1 MRLKKYQEDVI
12 SDLSKYVSLL
22 AETQNPAMAYRTLW
36 EDKGV
41 IVGPEGMDNYKSS
54 LDGAPQV
61 CIKVPTGGG
70 KTFIAANAIKP
81 IFDSMPNMRSK
92 AVVWLVPSDAIL
104 SQTLSNLSNPD
115 HPYRQKIDVDFAGRT
130 EVYTKEQLL
139 NGQNFNPCTV
149 AEQLSVFVL
158 SYDSFR
164 SKTKEGRKA
173 FKENGYLGEFAK
185 INKNSDVL
193 LDDIDETA
201 LIQVIRSLNPVIIVD
216 ESHHATSDLS
226 VEMLSNFNPCFV
238 LDLTATP
245 KKGSNIISF
254 VDAAQLKKENMVKLP
269 VIVYNRKSQNDVFV
283 DAITLRRKLE
293 FQAKID
299 EEKSGRYI
307 RPIVL
312 FQAESNTSEDSTT
325 YDKIKKNLVDLGI
338 PEEHIAI
345 KTGDKNELKNVELLS
360 PYCKVRYIITVSALK
375 EGWDCPFAYILAT
388 IANRSSV
395 VDVEQILGRV
405 LRLPYAKKNATNVLN
420 LSYVI
425 TSSGNF
431 NLTLE
436 KVVAGL
442 NNAGFSSKDY
452 RAKEDEA
459 IETHEPTEPVI
470 EPQLTLETV
479 QEAEIELPNIDIN
492 SVKQQLEDNLTTLTE
507 SIDKGTDFILNDE
520 MFSVANE
527 ENATYETNL
536 QLQEET
542 AVNLAPQEVRDKM
555 KVFKINEEF
564 IEDVKDLLLPQ
575 FVVETEPSFFVDNN
589 KLLSLDDLIDG
600 FTLNDKDITID
611 FNNIAAEMAR
621 IDIDDKKDTEA
632 KAWKLSGN
640 DSIYFKDWFNS
651 QPSEKRL
658 SLSKE
663 IISKQLSKIDG
674 INDKERESYINRIVD
689 NMTTDQIADFEQ
701 APLPYILK
709 IKDKIDS
716 LIKEHRMKVFLTWL
730 EQDKIQCKP
739 FYRLKSTI
747 SPTTYTKTFPKSLY
761 TAEEGN
767 LNEYEK
773 KFIFELS
780 SMENVKWWHRNISRL
795 GFQINGAVHAY
806 PDLIVMLDSGK
817 VLMVET
823 KGDQLDNPKSKV
835 NAKIGAKWAEMAGN
849 QYKYYMVFE
858 KGNPD
863 HQGAYSLDRFLEI
876 VRGM

>member
-1 MRLKKYQEDVI
+1 
-12 SDLSKYVSLL
+12 
-22 AETQNPAMAYRTLW
+22 
-36 EDKGV
+36 
-41 IVGPEGMDNYKSS
+41 
-54 LDGAPQV
+54 
-61 CIKVPTGGG
+61 
-70 KTFIAANAIKP
+70 
-81 IFDSMPNMRSK
+81 
-92 AVVWLVPSDAIL
+92 
-104 SQTLSNLSNPD
+104 
-115 HPYRQKIDVDFAGRT
+115 
-130 EVYTKEQLL
+130 
-139 NGQNFNPCTV
+139 
-149 AEQLSVFVL
+149 
-158 SYDSFR
+158 
-164 SKTKEGRKA
+164 
-173 FKENGYLGEFAK
+173 
-185 INKNSDVL
+185 
-193 LDDIDETA
+193 
-201 LIQVIRSLNPVIIVD
+201 
-216 ESHHATSDLS
+216 
-226 VEMLSNFNPCFV
+226 
-238 LDLTATP
+238 
-245 KKGSNIISF
+245 
-254 VDAAQLKKENMVKLP
+254 
-269 VIVYNRKSQNDVFV
+269 
-283 DAITLRRKLE
+283 
-293 FQAKID
+293 
-299 EEKSGRYI
+299 
-307 RPIVL
+307 
-312 FQAESNTSEDSTT
+312 
-325 YDKIKKNLVDLGI
+325 
-338 PEEHIAI
+338 
-345 KTGDKNELKNVELLS
+345 
-360 PYCKVRYIITVSALK
+360 
-375 EGWDCPFAYILAT
+375 
-388 IANRSSV
+388 
-395 VDVEQILGRV
+395 
-405 LRLPYAKKNATNVLN
+405 
-420 LSYVI
+420 
-425 TSSGNF
+425 
-431 NLTLE
+431 
-436 KVVAGL
+436 
-442 NNAGFSSKDY
+442 
-452 RAKEDEA
+452 
-459 IETHEPTEPVI
+459 
-470 EPQLTLETV
+470 
-479 QEAEIELPNIDIN
+479 
-492 SVKQQLEDNLTTLTE
+492 
-507 SIDKGTDFILNDE
+507 

-806 PDLIVMLDSGK
+806 PDLIVMLDCGK

-849 QYKYYMVFE
+849 EYKYYMVFE